1 MLGAVDTGF
10 VYVHVNPLF
19 NECIGGYAVALTD
32 LTVRCRSVVKWP
44 AFNPPI
50 DMETDRCLENINEEQ
65 TDCLIFNDVSET
77 REDAIPPKF
86 WVCQGVIVLNDDKA
100 RLAEAR

>member
-50 DMETDRCLENINEEQ
+50 DMESDRCLENINEE